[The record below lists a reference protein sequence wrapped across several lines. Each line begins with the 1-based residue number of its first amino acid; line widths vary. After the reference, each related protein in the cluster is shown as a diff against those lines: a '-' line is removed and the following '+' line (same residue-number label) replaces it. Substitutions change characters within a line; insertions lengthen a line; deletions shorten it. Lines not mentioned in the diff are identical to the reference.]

1 MYDANSTI
9 CSSVHS
15 ASLTLFSQEEVR
27 TLSSCRISDTNVFLD
42 PHASS
47 SSLSATFTAARGGGP
62 EAVSGGLHDARL
74 GSLDGREICE
84 TCGCRSDCP
93 GHLGHI
99 DLALPVFQPIFLP
112 SLVKVLKLSCLHCE
126 RLRVSPAAAALFVKA
141 FELLQLGCFD
151 AVDEAS
157 RCASSALRSGAR
169 GVSAAFSLPPSQR
182 VAVLRIFEK
191 IDQELQRRGGAH
203 PNVSA
208 ASAPASPPRKD
219 CGERHD
225 AVEEPEPDESEDAHS
240 AARRTKRDAAGA
252 ETDRA
257 EDAKEQQRVANLLR
271 ESTDFEKEENRL
283 LLETFGHDIS
293 GSAWQVSTWRKLRDL
308 LWTRAAASALCAN
321 CGRSNAVTFHVAQQ
335 STGVEMRWKWTG
347 TPPFDKNSAF
357 FSFVRNATKR
367 PGREEES
374 EGRKKDDGRDD
385 AAALFDERCL
395 TYGKSG
401 RAIGKLHLHAFQ
413 LMPMLQN
420 VFKNSVDRRLLHCLF
435 PMSIRLS
442 SSCFFISSLPVS
454 ANKFRPPLAGGAAFG
469 REGGGMP
476 LLHPRTATLLELL
489 KINEKVQ
496 FALTIMRHPDPTGAL
511 ENPECWGELFGYSVA
526 TQEAGPDEEEKPPKK
541 KRTDGDDEG
550 EKAKAK
556 GKVAESKSAAAS
568 VLSPEEQQKLKE
580 FVLVHAAGNAAWLTS
595 YAVQLQQK
603 VNEIV
608 DKTKAE
614 KPLTAPA
621 GIRQWME
628 RKAGTIRQKLM
639 GKRVNYA
646 ARTVLAP
653 DALIATNEVGVP
665 LDFAMKLSIP
675 EKVTPRNVHVLSE
688 MVINGPHK
696 HPGALAIMD
705 DAGNLF
711 NLEFLSPATRR
722 AKAHQLLLSASS
734 SSSSLS
740 PSSSD
745 MPTTNG
751 SFTVYRHVLD
761 GDAVLMNRQPSLHRV
776 SLMGHFVKITR
787 GVSSVYHIN
796 DYLIRN
802 NLLHLLVERKS
813 AQSKL
818 KALKNASGSDKR
830 EVGDEDEASRKKARK
845 TEKKSL
851 IHFSGLFKKKK
862 TEKPSEEEEERKHDH
877 DEERGLTKENVFR
890 LNFVNCSSYNAD
902 FDGDEMNM
910 HLPQDHVARTE
921 AAYILNADCHFLVPK
936 SGEPL
941 RGLIQDLCLAGCLLT
956 ARDTFLDIHS
966 FQTLVYS
973 GLSCYLDSGPGR
985 IILDRGRKA
994 LSRLHASEVAS
1005 PASGKK
1011 EGDPETGSEEGRER
1025 FKAPGDPYRRQLIEQ
1040 TRRGNSRL
1048 HMEPPAILWPKPLWT
1063 GKQVI
1068 TCILKTLVDG
1078 MAASRF
1084 SQCRASGQ
1092 GKGGLGSGGGDE
1104 EGEDAL
1110 NRYEGVNLTG
1120 KAKTPGDAW
1129 GGAEDGD
1136 KEEEVVII
1144 RNSELLQGVFDK
1156 AQFGP
1161 TAGGLV
1167 HCVFLLFGGAAAGLL
1182 LQSLAALFCAFLK
1195 LRSATT
1201 SPADFV
1207 MRREGE
1213 LQRQA
1218 LVRQVIQAG
1227 TYLQEHFTSRMNAL
1241 MGWHDDGRDNPLL
1254 PTLSASC
1261 SHEPTGAECE
1271 GGLAKDEKTHV
1282 LSKDTALLKM
1292 AAASV
1297 APKDEAKESE
1307 MSGDDAGQD
1316 ELSAALEGA
1325 LKVEKLNLA
1334 RLSDAAA
1341 YALRLLGTG
1350 TACEDAAEPQ
1360 SPSADTEAHKGKAA
1374 RVKHEAGAYAEDSK
1388 DLAKHQGKDSLE
1400 SPAAT
1405 SALLPASSL
1414 NPWILSRYLKTPE
1427 LLAAS
1432 GTLPTRR
1439 RMCEELR
1446 RLIEILT
1453 HVQKTGSPSAR
1464 KELLCFLACS
1474 PSLQQQLPHLAKVLG
1489 TDRLLPV
1496 QQRLRTTHPTQGS
1509 QDETPQAPFLHPP
1522 ANHMVSLPNGAAIQ
1536 GDAALLQKRLYHPS
1550 WLWEGGEEAGS
1561 KSAETES
1568 SDAAYSVAANIF
1580 EGTERYVLKG
1590 AKNAGIGGGEGGAQ
1604 LRTFL
1609 MPSLLTVRRIGAL
1622 YTSHFRGR
1630 EDTFNEM
1637 LDAFFQSA
1645 MGKVASK
1652 STDIMKG
1659 SYFLYRFPRNGFAS
1673 MIKSGSKGSNVNFA
1687 MISVF
1692 LGQQS
1697 LEGQRVKFMTS
1708 DRSLPAFLPFDFGSR
1723 ARGFI
1728 TSSFLSGLKEEEY
1741 FFHCMAGREGLVD
1754 TAVKTAKSGYLQRSV
1769 TKGLEAL
1776 TVRYDG
1782 SVRDADDSIVQFVYG
1797 DDGRDPAHRLTFEKI
1812 DMLLE
1817 NPAILQ
1823 RVHAPPSQL
1832 GSRPPERRLELA
1844 GGHGKNA
1851 EAKAQ
1856 DEDID
1861 TDSTADSDCLVQEY
1875 GSPLTRLGV
1884 TAFQFENDMQRLV
1897 DKAVARYETLRAAY
1911 SRTQDTSRQKKKR
1924 KATGHG
1930 VSEAVARD
1938 TRIGLEKDELEKI
1951 LRVIYHKCCMP
1962 PGEAVGCVAAQSI
1975 GEPATQMTLNT
1986 FHLAGHGAANVT
1998 MGIPRLRE
2006 LLQQGAVTKTPI
2018 LYIPLRTAA
2027 NPREDSP
2034 GADPEEREVDQG
2046 RVLVRNAGMALRSFT
2061 SIGLADCVHSVGVE
2075 ANVCYQPPNCP
2086 KGCPAFHLPPYVS
2099 RSNSPNQLT
2108 APSSRLY
2115 WQYEVCLQLENL
2127 SHFSQVVKSFAPAQ
2141 ICTLV
2146 LRKVIRPFL
2155 KKAHRLMVAAV
2166 AHHGRTDFAEVRSDL
2181 QAFFQNAICQ
2191 DNKLTQWD
2199 HRSKVKEILRTARV
2213 GDSAAGEA
2221 TDELFSAGASRAG
2234 NQEEREEGDNK
2245 RTETDAD
2252 EKEADGSDR
2261 ASSAD
2266 EEEKEE
2272 KSDEEGE
2279 AENDELPDG
2288 RVSESEQSGA
2298 PSDDDQE
2305 RSKTRS
2311 TKSEKRGVSSAS
2323 GDAGVKAEQVTDED
2337 ESSGSGDEDATSS
2350 EDEDDPED
2358 DGRSG
2363 KTGGKSLNADMLA
2376 KGEVSR
2382 GGRPRADA
2390 FESMFSPLLLSFARL
2405 VKGES
2410 FDMNTHLFFPQDKKQ
2425 GSKTKRPIAVP
2436 APVESDALW
2445 ADGRKYKGFVLITRE
2460 VASIL
2465 HEVLVCPRTWRIILK
2480 FGWPFERCPY
2490 RLELLPLLMG
2500 LLKKCKMQEPEG
2512 VAAPRIVQGEGCVTK
2527 QKVEIQCEGSNF
2539 GWIHRMKDE
2548 AIDHNG
2554 ILTNDV
2560 RAVLKYYGIEAARV
2574 CLARE
2579 LERVFS
2585 AYGIKVDYR
2594 HLTLIADFMTHDGT
2608 LRPFNRLG
2616 MAASNAPFLQMS
2628 YETSFKFLTEACERA
2643 AVDSLSTPSGSLV
2656 VGTPSVIGSQQHQ
2669 VFTQLHPALH
2679 RQRDLFKLSRKG
2691 NGVSQGDSTGNAKDE
2706 PEALVSRIKKKLV
2719 KSAHEDDKPSSRMN
2733 TDAPEIDRGEVAG
2746 GQEGTGVKREKSSH
2760 RHKERRDSALSNEAF
2775 NPGENGG
2782 DDEAKKKKKR
2792 KRKAF
2797 DFI

>member
-1 MYDANSTI
+1 MYDANATI

-15 ASLTLFSQEEVR
+15 ASLTLFSQDEVR
-27 TLSSCRISDTNVFLD
+27 ALSSCKISDTNVFLD

-62 EAVSGGLHDARL
+62 VAVSGGLHDSRL

-126 RLRVSPAAAALFVKA
+126 RLRVSTPAASLFVKA

-151 AVDEAS
+151 EVEEAS
-157 RCASSALRSGAR
+157 RCASSALRAPTR
-169 GVSAAFSLPPSQR
+169 GGSAGLALPQSQR
-182 VAVLRIFEK
+182 VAVLRIFRK
-191 IDQELQRRGGAH
+191 IEEELQRRAGADA
-203 PNVSA
+203 PLA
-208 ASAPASPPRKD
+208 ASREAPASPAKGAQASVEFEDLEERASPGETRRKTR
-219 CGERHD
+219 ETQA
-225 AVEEPEPDESEDAHS
+225 AVTEKDE
-240 AARRTKRDAAGA
+240 
-252 ETDRA
+252 
-257 EDAKEQQRVANLLR
+257 AKEQQRVARLLS
-271 ESTDFEKEENRL
+271 ESTYFEKEKTRL
-283 LLETFGHDIS
+283 LLHSFGSDIS
-293 GSAWQVSTWRKLRDL
+293 ATAWQVATWRKLRDL
-308 LWTRAAASALCAN
+308 LWTRAAASCVCAN
-321 CGRSNAVTFHVAQQ
+321 CGRSSAVTFHVAQQ
-335 STGVEMRWKWTG
+335 ATGVEMRWKWTG
-347 TPPFDKNSAF
+347 QPPFDKNSAL
-357 FSFVRNATKR
+357 FSFLRNATPR
-367 PGREEES
+367 REEEG
-374 EGRKKDDGRDD
+374 EGRKKSDAKDD

-435 PMSIRLS
+435 PMSIQLS

-469 REGGGMP
+469 REGGGGMP

-489 KINEKVQ
+489 KVNEKVQ
-496 FALTIMRHPDPTGAL
+496 FALAIMRHPDPTGAL
-511 ENPECWGELFGYSVA
+511 ENPESLAELFGCAVGGKA
-526 TQEAGPDEEEKPPKK
+526 ETEPEQEPARKK
-541 KRTDGDDEG
+541 KLAAEPGSDDAPA
-550 EKAKAK
+550 AKVSA
-556 GKVAESKSAAAS
+556 AKSAVAS
-568 VLSPEEQQKLKE
+568 ILSPEEQEKLKE

-722 AKAHQLLLSASS
+722 AKAHQLLLSASASASALSGS
-734 SSSSLS
+734 SA
-740 PSSSD
+740 D

-796 DYLIRN
+796 DYLVRN
-802 NLLHLLVERKS
+802 NLLHLLVERRAARTSRKTVKS
-813 AQSKL
+813 D
-818 KALKNASGSDKR
+818 SGS
-830 EVGDEDEASRKKARK
+830 EADEASAQRRKPGK
-845 TEKKSL
+845 KKSL
-851 IHFSGLFKKKK
+851 VHFSGLFKKKAK
-862 TEKPSEEEEERKHDH
+862 VAKLAEEEHRTTHH
-877 DEERGLTKENVFR
+877 DEEPGLTKENVFR

-910 HLPQDHVARTE
+910 HLPQDHLARAE

-985 IILDRGRKA
+985 VILDRGRKA
-994 LSRLHASEVAS
+994 SSRLHASEVS
-1005 PASGKK
+1005 LPKSGKTDGNA
-1011 EGDPETGSEEGRER
+1011 EDEAGGEEGRER

-1040 TRRGNSRL
+1040 TCRSNCRL
-1048 HMEPPAILWPKPLWT
+1048 HVEPPAILWPKPMWT

-1084 SQCRASGQ
+1084 SQCRRSRQ
-1092 GKGGLGSGGGDE
+1092 GAQGLGSKPTD
-1104 EGEDAL
+1104 EDAL

-1227 TYLQEHFTSRMNAL
+1227 TYLQEHFTARMNAL
-1241 MGWHDDGRDNPLL
+1241 MGWGDDGADNPLL
-1254 PTLSASC
+1254 PTLSESG
-1261 SHEPTGAECE
+1261 SHAEAGGETGSGVAQDEQ
-1271 GGLAKDEKTHV
+1271 AKV
-1282 LSKDTALLKM
+1282 ASKDAALLHM

-1297 APKDEAKESE
+1297 APKDATRESE
-1307 MSGDDAGQD
+1307 MNGDAVGQD

-1325 LKVEKLNLA
+1325 LKLEKLNLA

-1341 YALRLLGTG
+1341 YALRVLGTSTTSG
-1350 TACEDAAEPQ
+1350 DRTEPQ
-1360 SPSADTEAHKGKAA
+1360 SPSAFSADTDEAAKGRKG
-1374 RVKHEAGAYAEDSK
+1374 RVKHEEDALEDSERSTTLQRK
-1388 DLAKHQGKDSLE
+1388 DARSSE
-1400 SPAAT
+1400 SAYP
-1405 SALLPASSL
+1405 LSL
-1414 NPWILSRYLKTPE
+1414 NPWVLSRLLKTPE

-1432 GTLPTRR
+1432 GALPTRK
-1439 RMCEELR
+1439 RMCEDLR
-1446 RLIEILT
+1446 RLIETLSQ
-1453 HVQKTGSPSAR
+1453 VQKTGSPTAR
-1464 KELLCFLACS
+1464 KELLYFLACS

-1489 TDRLLPV
+1489 TERLLPAH
-1496 QQRLRTTHPTQGS
+1496 QRLRTTLAKESQTETLDGS
-1509 QDETPQAPFLHPP
+1509 FHCPP
-1522 ANHMVSLPNGAAIQ
+1522 PNEMVSLPNGSAIQ
-1536 GDAALLQKRLYHPS
+1536 GDAALLQKRMYHPS
-1550 WLWEGGEEAGS
+1550 WLWGGEEAGNP
-1561 KSAETES
+1561 SAEGDS
-1568 SDAAYSVAANIF
+1568 SDAAYAMAANIF

-1590 AKNAGIGGGEGGAQ
+1590 ARNAGVGGGEGGMQ

-1609 MPSLLTVRRIGAL
+1609 MPSLLTARRIGAL
-1622 YTSHFRGR
+1622 YTGHFRGR

-1823 RVHAPPSQL
+1823 RVHAPPA
-1832 GSRPPERRLELA
+1832 ELSN
-1844 GGHGKNA
+1844 GKQSANTKPGASEDLVADATDDA
-1851 EAKAQ
+1851 E
-1856 DEDID
+1856 
-1861 TDSTADSDCLVQEY
+1861 CLIQGC
-1875 GSPLTRLGV
+1875 GSPLTCLGV
-1884 TAFQFENDMQRLV
+1884 TAFQFENDMQLVV
-1897 DKAVARYETLRAAY
+1897 DKAVASYESLRAAY
-1911 SRTQDTSRQKKKR
+1911 SRTRETRHKKKR
-1924 KATGHG
+1924 RKESGSE
-1930 VSEAVARD
+1930 VSGASAARD
-1938 TRIGLEKDELEKI
+1938 ARTTGLEKEELEKI

-2027 NPREDSP
+2027 NRLQDSP
-2034 GADPEEREVDQG
+2034 NADLEAREELDEG

-2061 SIGLADCVHSVGVE
+2061 SFGLADCVHSVGVE

-2099 RSNSPNQLT
+2099 RNNSAQSI
-2108 APSSRLY
+2108 APSSRMY

-2127 SHFSQVVKSFAPAQ
+2127 AHFSQVVKSFTPAQ

-2155 KKAHRLMVAAV
+2155 KKAYRLMVAAV
-2166 AHHGRTDFAEVRSDL
+2166 AHHGRTDFAEMRSDL

-2213 GDSAAGEA
+2213 GDSTTGEA
-2221 TDELFSAGASRAG
+2221 TDELLSSGATVRAG
-2234 NQEEREEGDNK
+2234 NEDDRENGGGNK
-2245 RTETDAD
+2245 RAEADAD
-2252 EKEADGSDR
+2252 EKEADGSDP

-2272 KSDEEGE
+2272 KGDDQDEGDDDEQQSEG
-2279 AENDELPDG
+2279 G
-2288 RVSESEQSGA
+2288 RASESEQSDGE
-2298 PSDDDQE
+2298 QE
-2305 RSKTRS
+2305 SSKRQRSKSGQRAD
-2311 TKSEKRGVSSAS
+2311 SAR
-2323 GDAGVKAEQVTDED
+2323 GDATHIKVEQTSED
-2337 ESSGSGDEDATSS
+2337 ESSASCEDEEATSS
-2350 EDEDDPED
+2350 DEDDDDPED
-2358 DGRSG
+2358 DGHTG
-2363 KTGGKSLNADMLA
+2363 KAEESTVSSEKPA
-2376 KGEVSR
+2376 KGEVKR
-2382 GGRPRADA
+2382 DRRTLDAA

-2405 VKGES
+2405 VKGET

-2425 GSKTKRPIAVP
+2425 CSRASKTPLAVP
-2436 APVESDALW
+2436 APVESDGLW

-2465 HEVLVCPRTWRIILK
+2465 HEVFVCPRTWRIILK

-2500 LLKKCKMQEPEG
+2500 LLKKSKMQEPEG

-2594 HLTLIADFMTHDGT
+2594 HLALIADFMTHGGT

-2656 VGTPSVIGSQQHQ
+2656 VGAPSVIGSQQHQ

-2679 RQRDLFKLSRKG
+2679 RQRDLFQLSRKSC
-2691 NGVSQGDSTGNAKDE
+2691 VASQHGGTGDTKGE
-2706 PEALVSRIKKKLV
+2706 PEALVSQIKKKLGA
-2719 KSAHEDDKPSSRMN
+2719 SEHQADN
-2733 TDAPEIDRGEVAG
+2733 ATDRKETDRAETAGE
-2746 GQEGTGVKREKSSH
+2746 QEVTGVKKEKCSK
-2760 RHKERRDSALSNEAF
+2760 RHKERRDSAMSNEAF
-2775 NPGENGG
+2775 QPGENGE
-2782 DDEAKKKKKR
+2782 DDDAKQKKKR
-2792 KRKAF
+2792 KRKSF